1 MDDFIRR
8 KKEYLQ
14 KLKDNPQVLNKITVN
29 KGDPQKMM
37 MMVLDPK
44 NEEELRIVDSLI
56 TFFIDIL
63 DLLHRA
69 AMKEVKEIPLEE
81 NVGISYYIEVI
92 NALKDEK
99 EVRTVDKLT
108 PEEGAKILYAFLAG
122 MINDSDATIIY
133 IAEKTGFDLKDEIQA
148 KLLELYLNLANKAF
162 EKNSNFV
169 ETTEESPN
177 RSNLDESVA
186 FCELFHQLC
195 EEGKLTKNPMRTLT
209 DRK

>member
-1 MDDFIRR
+1 MDDFIKR
-8 KKEYLQ
+8 KKDYLQ
-14 KLKDNPQVLNKITVN
+14 KLKENPRVLQKLTVN
-29 KGDPQKMM
+29 EGDPQKMM

-44 NEEELRIVDSLI
+44 NEEELKIVDTLI

-63 DLLHRA
+63 DLVHRA

-108 PEEGAKILYAFLAG
+108 PEEGAKILYEFLTG
-122 MINDSDATIIY
+122 MINDSDETLIY

-148 KLLELYLNLANKAF
+148 KLLELYLNQANKAF
-162 EKNSNFV
+162 EKNTNFV
-169 ETTEESPN
+169 EETEGSSNKSNLEESF
-177 RSNLDESVA
+177 V
-186 FCELFHQLC
+186 FCNLFHQIC
-195 EEGKLTKNPMRTLT
+195 EEGKLTKKPMRTLT
-209 DRK
+209 DKK